1 MARRSSL
8 STLLLASLFLATG
21 CSSFGGSDDNSADN
35 DGGGEGS
42 QTDLTGVEDELL
54 LLIND
59 ERVTAGLPVLI
70 RDPGI
75 DTVMGFHGE
84 YMADQQDLTHIDV
97 AGRDSEARARYY
109 GDAPAVRCLEIIQ
122 WWGGTPSGM
131 VHYEGYFNSEDHHA
145 AYMEEG
151 IFNLGPTSHAG
162 VTAVAGLG
170 PAGTQYENRDGSWTG
185 VMLCDREF
193 EIVINP

>member
-1 MARRSSL
+1 MARLSIL
-8 STLLLASLFLATG
+8 STLLLASLFFATG
-21 CSSFGGSDDNSADN
+21 CSSFGGADENTNNDN
-35 DGGGEGS
+35 GGGEGS
-42 QTDLTGVEDELL
+42 STDLTSVENELL
-54 LLIND
+54 RLINE
-59 ERVTAGLPVLI
+59 ERVTAGLPTLM
-70 RDPGI
+70 RDPGM
-75 DTVMGFHGE
+75 DTVTGFHGE
-84 YMADQQDLTHIDV
+84 YMADQQDLTHIDA

-109 GDAPAVRCLEIIQ
+109 GDDPAVRCLEIIQ

-131 VHYEGYFNSEDHHA
+131 AHYEGYFNSEDHHA

-151 IFNLGPTSHAG
+151 IFNLGPTSNVG

-185 VMLCDREF
+185 VMLCDRGF